1 MGNGT
6 LWLNMEAVPGSEI
19 TETAQEALRLANMLQ
34 LTVWFEF
41 HEAKCGIQP
50 NASVDE
56 FVKKFKAQPYSEH
69 RSIVIVGHSKQ
80 S

>member
-6 LWLNMEAVPGSEI
+6 LWLNLEAVPGSEI

-34 LTVWFEF
+34 LTVWFDF
-41 HEAKCGIQP
+41 NGAKCGIQP

-56 FVKKFKAQPYSEH
+56 FVKRFKSAAFK
-69 RSIVIVGHSKQ
+69 RSGEVIVGHSKQ

>member
-6 LWLNMEAVPGSEI
+6 LWLNLEAVPGSEI

-34 LTVWFEF
+34 LTVWFDF
-41 HEAKCGIQP
+41 NGAKCGIQP

-56 FVKKFKAQPYSEH
+56 FVKKFQAIAFKGKQN
-69 RSIVIVGHSKQ
+69 VIVGLSKE